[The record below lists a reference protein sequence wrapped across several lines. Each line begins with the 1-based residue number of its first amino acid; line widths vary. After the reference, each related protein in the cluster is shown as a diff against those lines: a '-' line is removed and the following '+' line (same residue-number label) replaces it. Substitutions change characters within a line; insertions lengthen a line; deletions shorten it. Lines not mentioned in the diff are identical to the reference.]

1 MKKLITC
8 AIVCI
13 ASLNYV
19 ARAAEGSAPQGNK
32 EPLTRHEAM
41 LATVTAT
48 VEAIDPKTREVTL
61 KGPLGNSITFTA
73 DKRIQRL
80 DEVKVGDLVRAHYF
94 VSIAAEL
101 REPTAEEQKNPLA
114 VEQVSGRAPKNESPA
129 AAAARQFKVVTTI
142 EGLDRPT

>member
-114 VEQVSGRAPKNESPA
+114 VEQVSGRAPKNPS
-129 AAAARQFKVVTTI
+129 
-142 EGLDRPT
+142 